1 MNPIIDPSFIYLL
14 QLIKGLRI
22 FSICA
27 MSFALGYLLMSGIYL
42 AVDISIENNLAT
54 SLKKYQKISIIIT
67 IITTLILI
75 FVPSKE
81 TLIAMTAAKAI
92 TPDNLAL
99 VGNSLEEALNYIF
112 SKIAEITGGNN

>member
-1 MNPIIDPSFIYLL
+1 LNPIIDPSFIYLL
-14 QLIKGLRI
+14 QLVEGLHV
-22 FSICA
+22 FAICA
-27 MSFALGYLLMSGIYL
+27 IPFSLGYLLISGIFI
-42 AVDISIENNLAT
+42 AVDISIQDDIVV

-67 IITTLILI
+67 IIAILILI

-81 TLIAMTAAKAI
+81 TLIAITAAKAI

-99 VGNSLEEALNYIF
+99 VGDSLEEALNYIF

>member
-14 QLIKGLRI
+14 QLIEGLHI
-22 FSICA
+22 FAICA
-27 MSFALGYLLMSGIYL
+27 MPFSLVYLLISVIFI
-42 AVDISIENNLAT
+42 AVDDSMGKDLVA

-67 IITTLILI
+67 IIATLILI

-81 TLIAMTAAKAI
+81 TLIAMTAAKAT

>member
-14 QLIKGLRI
+14 QLIESLHI
-22 FSICA
+22 FAICVIPFSLA
-27 MSFALGYLLMSGIYL
+27 YPLISGIMIAIDDFIGKDL
-42 AVDISIENNLAT
+42 VA
-54 SLKKYQKISIIIT
+54 SLKKYQKISIIIA
-67 IITTLILI
+67 IIATLILI

-81 TLIAMTAAKAI
+81 TLIAMTAAKAL

-99 VGNSLEEALNYIF
+99 VGNNLEEALNYIF

>member
-14 QLIKGLRI
+14 QLIEGLHI
-22 FSICA
+22 FAICA
-27 MSFALGYLLMSGIYL
+27 MPFSLVYLLISVIFI
-42 AVDISIENNLAT
+42 AVDDSMGKDLVA
-54 SLKKYQKISIIIT
+54 SLKKYQKISIIIA
-67 IITTLILI
+67 IIATLILI

-81 TLIAMTAAKAI
+81 TLIAMTAAKAL

-99 VGNSLEEALNYIF
+99 VGNNLEEALNYIF

>member
-14 QLIKGLRI
+14 QLIEGLHI
-22 FSICA
+22 FAICA
-27 MSFALGYLLMSGIYL
+27 MPFSLAYLLVSVIFI
-42 AVDISIENNLAT
+42 AVDDSIGKDLVA

-67 IITTLILI
+67 IIATLILI

-99 VGNSLEEALNYIF
+99 VGNNLEEALNYIF

>member
-1 MNPIIDPSFIYLL
+1 MPFSLAYLL
-14 QLIKGLRI
+14 ISVI
-22 FSICA
+22 I
-27 MSFALGYLLMSGIYL
+27 I
-42 AVDISIENNLAT
+42 AVDNSIGKDLVA

-67 IITTLILI
+67 IIATLILI
-75 FVPSKE
+75 FAPSKE

>member
-14 QLIKGLRI
+14 QLIEGLHI
-22 FSICA
+22 FAICA
-27 MSFALGYLLMSGIYL
+27 MPFSLVYLLISVIFI
-42 AVDISIENNLAT
+42 AVDDSMGKDLVA
-54 SLKKYQKISIIIT
+54 SLKKYQKISIIIA
-67 IITTLILI
+67 IIATLILI